1 MHQTLHLRPYTP
13 ADLSACLHIWRVAS
27 EAGHPFLDAAALDAD
42 AGLVRDVYIPAAEMT
57 LACEGAR
64 VAGFVAMIGSFIGG
78 LFVLPAY
85 HRRGIGRD
93 LLQAA
98 AARHG
103 PLSVEVYAANTR
115 ALAFYE
121 SLGFVETGRRARD
134 DQDRPLPLV
143 WMEQPGA
150 RQHAD

>member
-1 MHQTLHLRPYTP
+1 MPPTLHLRPYTA
-13 ADLSACLHIWRVAS
+13 ADLSDCLHIWRAAS

-42 AGLVRDVYIPAAEMT
+42 AVLVRDVYIPAAEMT
-57 LACEGAR
+57 LACEGAQ

-78 LFVLPAY
+78 LFVSPSH
-85 HRRGIGRD
+85 HRRGIGRG

-115 ALAFYE
+115 AIAFYV
-121 SLGFVETGRRARD
+121 SLGFVETGRRAED
-134 DQDRPLPLV
+134 DQGRPLPLV